1 MARKIQILDFSRWDL
16 QWNVG
21 KEWSFLNSTFT
32 MHPAGNAKLKL
43 GVLSLWMTLPAA
55 TDSSVKF
62 PASSSAV
69 TPTTTIAGST
79 KVFQKS
85 WKNYVF
91 SWRLPQDSGKTC
103 MHQQWHT
110 RYFYDKVS
118 NICRPF
124 NYSGCE
130 GNSNNFDSLYAC
142 QHTCTTT
149 SGGGLPHNSQA
160 SRQPNDLIEKC
171 QMPRDQG
178 KCHLGNLH
186 HPPVKPQ
193 CLKSTK
199 ECLVVFIYL
208 VSIFEDFQCLSIFRT
223 IFVFRGIFGCFSCN
237 SFWS

>member
-1 MARKIQILDFSRWDL
+1 
-16 QWNVG
+16 
-21 KEWSFLNSTFT
+21 
-32 MHPAGNAKLKL
+32 
-43 GVLSLWMTLPAA
+43 
-55 TDSSVKF
+55 
-62 PASSSAV
+62 
-69 TPTTTIAGST
+69 
-79 KVFQKS
+79 
-85 WKNYVF
+85 
-91 SWRLPQDSGKTC
+91 

-186 HPPVKPQ
+186 HPPVKPP

-199 ECLVVFIYL
+199 ECLVVFIL
-208 VSIFEDFQCLSIFRT
+208 ISIFEDFQCLSIFRT
-223 IFVFRGIFGCFSCN
+223 IFGIFCISGN
-237 SFWS
+237 FWLFFVQQFLIVS